1 MNILNHHKIHIWT
14 SYGCHITPVRTPI
27 LKDTC
32 VGTVC
37 IGLDGEESEGEITVA
52 VGESILGVSQKA
64 ANGTALWPISTTPGQ
79 VP

>member
-1 MNILNHHKIHIWT
+1 M
-14 SYGCHITPVRTPI
+14 RTPI

-64 ANGTALWPISTTPGQ
+64 ANGTAL
-79 VP
+79 